1 MSKLFTFSVMFV
13 LLLSSLLNSQWLAQS
28 SGTTKTLYCSSFW
41 DESYGFAC
49 GDSNTLVK
57 TSNGGTNW
65 IIMSPP
71 GNSTNYFASML
82 TENLNY
88 IYLAQGYTGGVSGNG
103 KILYS
108 SNGGTNW
115 ITQMTTQ
122 YDMFSVAFINTPTG
136 YAVGNGPVSGNDT
149 LYKTTNNGS
158 VWTPISSGGIGLMTY
173 VYFYNSTTGFITS
186 MTSSNILRTTNGG
199 VNWSVVNTGTSQNG
213 ISQITMTDTN
223 HVFAVAN
230 NETFL
235 RSTNGGLN
243 WTSQSYGTLDGMS
256 VSFCYNSIGFMVCGK
271 ENPAQYKISKTSDF
285 GATWTTTMTGT
296 GKVYYNINFVWY
308 QLGWLVG
315 SGGTIL
321 KTTNMGGVWVGKT
334 GTEVPQNYS
343 LSQNYPNPFN
353 PSTVIKYQIP
363 ANTNVVLKISDIT
376 GKEISTLVNEKQTA
390 GTYEATFDA
399 SALSSG
405 IYFYRIIA
413 GDYVK
418 TMKMILIK

>member
-1 MSKLFTFSVMFV
+1 MSKLFTLSIMFV
-13 LLLSSLLNSQWLAQS
+13 LLFSSLLSSQWIAQS
-28 SGTTKTLYCSSFW
+28 SGTAKSLYICSFW
-41 DESYGFAC
+41 DELYGFAS
-49 GDSNTLVK
+49 GDSNSLVR

-65 IIMSPP
+65 TVVTPP
-71 GNSTNYFASML
+71 GNANNFAFVT
-82 TENLNY
+82 TENPNY
-88 IYLAQGYTGGVSGNG
+88 IYLAQGYSGGTGNG
-103 KILYS
+103 KIIYS
-108 SNGGTNW
+108 SNGGSNW
-115 ITQMTTQ
+115 VVQMTTQ
-122 YDMFSVAFINTPTG
+122 YDMFSIDFINTPTG
-136 YAVGNGPVSGNDT
+136 YAVGNGPANGNDS
-149 LYKTTNNGS
+149 LYKTTNNGA
-158 VWTPISSGGIGLMTY
+158 VWTPVSVPNIGLMTY

-186 MTSSNILRTTNGG
+186 MTSSNILKTTNGG
-199 VNWSVVNTGTSQNG
+199 LNWILINTGTSQNG
-213 ISQITMTDTN
+213 INQITMTDTN
-223 HVFAVAN
+223 HVFAVSN

-235 RSTNGGLN
+235 RSSNGGLN

-271 ENPAQYKISKTSDF
+271 ESPAQYKISKTSDF
-285 GATWTTTMTGT
+285 GATWTTTMTGA

-321 KTTNMGGVWVGKT
+321 KTTNMGGVWVEKT

-363 ANTNVVLKISDIT
+363 ANANVVLKISDIT

-399 SALSSG
+399 SDLSSG
-405 IYFYRIIA
+405 IYFYQIIA
-413 GDYVK
+413 GDYKK
-418 TMKMILIK
+418 TMRMVLIK